1 VSQSRQRAI
10 VVILVLALVLTWLVF
25 DQLDRPN
32 PLRDALSRIA
42 SPVQL
47 VLRRGSRPLSH
58 AWSRIGSLSD
68 LEQENE
74 RLRDENA
81 LLRQENLLL
90 QEAKIAN
97 ETLRRQLEFKSSVP
111 TYRLLSAEVIGYD
124 PSNLPQY
131 LIIDRGAQDEIEVG
145 MAVLADEGLVG
156 RISDVNAA
164 SSKIMLLTDQASAI
178 SAMIQRSRGTGLVEG
193 VAGETQ
199 LQMRY
204 IPTEDAVVPGDMV
217 LTSGLGGNLPK
228 RLVIGQVT
236 DVVRE
241 DVAMFQE
248 ATIRP
253 AVNLRD
259 LEVVMVLL
267 NFTPIDLVEE
277 DVAES

>member
-1 VSQSRQRAI
+1 M
-10 VVILVLALVLTWLVF
+10 VVLVLALVLTWLVF

-32 PLRDALSRIA
+32 PLRDAFSRIA

-47 VLRRGSRPLSH
+47 LMRRGARPIEGLFHRLS
-58 AWSRIGSLSD
+58 SLSD
-68 LEQENE
+68 MESENE
-74 RLRDENA
+74 RLRQENA
-81 LLRQENLLL
+81 QLRQENLLL

-111 TYRLLSAEVIGYD
+111 TYHLLSAEVIGYD

-131 LIIDRGAQDEIEVG
+131 LIIDRGAEDDIQVG

-164 SSKIMLLTDQASAI
+164 SSKIMLITDPSSAI
-178 SAMIQRSRGTGLVEG
+178 SALIQRSRGTGLVEG
-193 VAGETQ
+193 VPGETQ
-199 LQMRY
+199 LLMRY
-204 IPTEDAVVPGDMV
+204 IPSEDAVLPGDMV

-236 DVVRE
+236 AVMRE

-248 ATIRP
+248 ATVRP
-253 AVNLRD
+253 SVNLRD

>member
-1 VSQSRQRAI
+1 MSQSRQRAI

-47 VLRRGSRPLSH
+47 VLRRGSRPLSD
-58 AWSRIGSLSD
+58 AWQRIGSLSE

-74 RLRDENA
+74 RLREENA

-111 TYRLLSAEVIGYD
+111 TYQLLSAEVIGYD

-131 LIIDRGAQDEIEVG
+131 LIIDRGAQDEIKVG

-204 IPTEDAVVPGDMV
+204 IPAEDAVLPGDMV

-236 DVVRE
+236 DVSRE

-267 NFTPIDLVEE
+267 SFTPIDLVEE